1 MPEINPIAEGAKS
14 LANSLEQSRE
24 AGKKLTKS
32 IENIQRD
39 GTEVALQEL
48 EARKK
53 HKIHEEAMENS
64 MIYRAIQEYETQK
77 TIINAENQAEKEF
90 KAKYG
95 NKEWSKVLEL
105 KTMVEKEHQENKKYY
120 GHKLEDVRRVQFW
133 CFFVAFIIT
142 SLLFYFNLV

>member
-1 MPEINPIAEGAKS
+1 MSNPIAQGAES
-14 LANSLEQSRE
+14 LADSLEQTRE

-32 IENIQRD
+32 IKNIQRD

-53 HKIHEEAMENS
+53 KKLHEEAMENS
-64 MIYRAIQEYETQK
+64 MIYRAIQEYQNQSA
-77 TIINAENQAEKEF
+77 IIEAENTAEKEF

-95 NKEWSKVLEL
+95 SKEWSKVLEL
-105 KTMVEKEHQENKKYY
+105 KAVVEKEHAESKKYY

-133 CFFVAFIIT
+133 CFFVAFVIT
-142 SLLFYFNLV
+142 TLLFYFKLV

>member
-1 MPEINPIAEGAKS
+1 MSNPIAQGAES
-14 LANSLEQSRE
+14 LADSLEQTRE

-53 HKIHEEAMENS
+53 KKLHEEAMENS
-64 MIYRAIQEYETQK
+64 MIYRAIQEYQNQSA
-77 TIINAENQAEKEF
+77 IIEAENTAEREF

-95 NKEWSKVLEL
+95 SKEWSKVLEL
-105 KTMVEKEHQENKKYY
+105 KTVVEKEIAESKKYY

-133 CFFVAFIIT
+133 CFFVAFVIT
-142 SLLFYFNLV
+142 TLLFYFHLV

>member
-1 MPEINPIAEGAKS
+1 MVNPIAEGASS
-14 LANSLEQSRE
+14 LADSLEQTRQ

-53 HKIHEEAMENS
+53 HKIHEETMENS
-64 MIYRAIQEYETQK
+64 MIYRAIQEYQNQSA
-77 TIINAENQAEKEF
+77 IIEAENQAEREF

-95 NKEWSKVLEL
+95 AKEWSKVLEL
-105 KTMVEKEHQENKKYY
+105 KAVVEKEHQESKKYY
-120 GHKLEDVRRVQFW
+120 GHKLEDVRRVQFYCW
-133 CFFVAFIIT
+133 FAAFIVT

>member
-1 MPEINPIAEGAKS
+1 MPDINPIAEGANS
-14 LANSLEQSRE
+14 LANSLEQTRE

-64 MIYRAIQEYETQK
+64 MIYRAIQEYQNQTA
-77 TIINAENQAEKEF
+77 IIEAENTAEKEF

-95 NKEWSKVLEL
+95 SKEWSKVLEL
-105 KTMVEKEHQENKKYY
+105 KTVVEREYQESKKYY
-120 GHKLEDVRRVQFW
+120 GHKLQDVRRVQFW
-133 CFFVAFIIT
+133 CFFVAFVIT
-142 SLLFYFNLV
+142 CLLFYYDLV

>member
-1 MPEINPIAEGAKS
+1 MPDINPIAEGAKS

-64 MIYRAIQEYETQK
+64 MIYRAIQEYQNQSA
-77 TIINAENQAEKEF
+77 IIEAENQAEREF

-95 NKEWSKVLEL
+95 AKEWAKVLEL
-105 KTMVEKEHQENKKYY
+105 KAVVEKEHQ
-120 GHKLEDVRRVQFW
+120 
-133 CFFVAFIIT
+133 
-142 SLLFYFNLV
+142 

>member
-1 MPEINPIAEGAKS
+1 MSNPIAQGAES
-14 LANSLEQSRE
+14 LANSLEQTRQ
-24 AGKKLTKS
+24 AGKKLTKT
-32 IENIQRD
+32 IENIQHD

-53 HKIHEEAMENS
+53 HKIHEESMENS
-64 MIYRAIQEYETQK
+64 MIYRAIQEYKNQSA
-77 TIINAENQAEKEF
+77 IIQAENEAEKEF

-95 NKEWSKVLEL
+95 AKEWSKVLEL
-105 KTMVEKEHQENKKYY
+105 KQVVEKEHLESKKYY

-133 CFFVAFIIT
+133 CFVAAFIVT

>member
-1 MPEINPIAEGAKS
+1 MSNPIAQGAES
-14 LANSLEQSRE
+14 LANSLEQTRE
-24 AGKKLTKS
+24 AGKKLTKT
-32 IENIQRD
+32 IENIQHD

-53 HKIHEEAMENS
+53 HKIHEESMENS
-64 MIYRAIQEYETQK
+64 MIYRAIQEYKNQSA
-77 TIINAENQAEKEF
+77 IIEAENEAEKEF

-95 NKEWSKVLEL
+95 AKEWSKVLEL
-105 KTMVEKEHQENKKYY
+105 KQFVEKEHQESKKYY

>member
-1 MPEINPIAEGAKS
+1 MVNPIAEGASS
-14 LANSLEQSRE
+14 LADSLEQTRQ

-53 HKIHEEAMENS
+53 HKIHEEAMDNS
-64 MIYRAIQEYETQK
+64 MIYRAIQEYQNQSA
-77 TIINAENQAEKEF
+77 IIQAENEAEKEF

-95 NKEWSKVLEL
+95 AKEWSKVLEL
-105 KTMVEKEHQENKKYY
+105 KAVVEKEHQESKKYY

-133 CFFVAFIIT
+133 CWFVAFIFT
-142 SLLFYFNLV
+142 SLLFYFDLV

>member
-1 MPEINPIAEGAKS
+1 MPDINPIAEGAKS
-14 LANSLEQSRE
+14 LADSLEQSRE

-53 HKIHEEAMENS
+53 HKVHEEAMENS
-64 MIYRAIQEYETQK
+64 MIYRAIQEYQNQSA
-77 TIINAENQAEKEF
+77 IIKAENEAEKEF

-95 NKEWSKVLEL
+95 AKEWAKVLEL
-105 KTMVEKEHQENKKYY
+105 KAVVEKEHQESKKYY
-120 GHKLEDVRRVQFW
+120 GHKLEDVRRVQFYCW
-133 CFFVAFIIT
+133 FAAFIIT

>member
-1 MPEINPIAEGAKS
+1 MVNPIAEGASS
-14 LANSLEQSRE
+14 LADSLEQTRQ

-53 HKIHEEAMENS
+53 HKIYEEAMENS
-64 MIYRAIQEYETQK
+64 MIYRAIQEYQNQSA
-77 TIINAENQAEKEF
+77 IIQAENEAEKEF

-95 NKEWSKVLEL
+95 AKEWSKVLEL
-105 KTMVEKEHQENKKYY
+105 KQVVEKENLESKKYY
-120 GHKLEDVRRVQFW
+120 GHKLKDVRQVQFW
-133 CFFVAFIIT
+133 CFFAAFIVT

>member
-1 MPEINPIAEGAKS
+1 MSNPIAQGAES
-14 LANSLEQSRE
+14 LANSLEQTRE
-24 AGKKLTKS
+24 AGKKLTKT
-32 IENIQRD
+32 IENIQHD

-48 EARKK
+48 EARQK
-53 HKIHEEAMENS
+53 HKIHEESMENS
-64 MIYRAIQEYETQK
+64 MIYRAIQEYKNQSA
-77 TIINAENQAEKEF
+77 IIEAENEAEREF

-95 NKEWSKVLEL
+95 SKEWSKVLEL
-105 KTMVEKEHQENKKYY
+105 KTVVEKEHQESKKYY